1 MNSAP
6 VIENTKNHDEDI
18 AAITRIIEDT
28 QTAYNT
34 NDAELLTKHFA
45 RNGSAV
51 NVMGMRTAGRDAVLE
66 ANRKGLAGFLH
77 DQYVRYEISDLL
89 FVRPDVAIV
98 GKHARAATAGGELID
113 IDHVMVAV
121 YVLVKEDGRW
131 WIVARQNTLVP
142 KEN

>member
-1 MNSAP
+1 MHPTP
-6 VIENTKNHDEDI
+6 VIEDTSNHEEDI
-18 AAITRIIEDT
+18 AAITQIIADT

-51 NVMGMRTAGRDAVLE
+51 NIMGVRTAGWEALLE
-66 ANRKGLAGFLH
+66 ANRQGLAGFLR

-98 GKHARAATAGGELID
+98 GKHARATTKDGELID

-121 YVLVKEDGRW
+121 YVMVKQDGRW
-131 WIVARQNTLVP
+131 WIVTRQNTLVP
-142 KEN
+142 KGS